1 MVTNRGNWRKD
12 RWAGPGK
19 VSPGHLEVQVSL
31 RQFNKEYKQIK
42 SVSSGWPGIIVDS
55 RLMTTFKTWLV

>member
-1 MVTNRGNWRKD
+1 MSLKLLIWNRWMVTNRGNWRKD

-31 RQFNKEYKQIK
+31 QRQFNKSKNLELL
-42 SVSSGWPGIIVDS
+42 SSGVTGI
-55 RLMTTFKTWLV
+55 